1 MNIEL
6 CYLSAVEA
14 IERFKARTLSPVELL
29 EALIQRAEQVEPKI
43 NAFSFEYF
51 DEALAAARQAE
62 QRYRQEN
69 TRPLE
74 GIPVAIKDES
84 YIKGQKTTNG
94 SLLLQDYVAETTSI
108 TVERLLE
115 AGAIVHARTT
125 TPEFSISA
133 ITVSR
138 LWGAT
143 RNPWNLDM
151 TCGGSSGGSGAALAA
166 GATTLANGSD
176 IAGSIRIPASLCGV
190 VGYKAPYG
198 RNPED
203 SPFNLDA
210 YNHPGPLARS
220 VADCILMQNVMA
232 GPHPRDMASLKPKLV
247 LPTRFDGI
255 RDWRI
260 AYSIDLGYQ
269 PVEPEVRDRTLAAL
283 DVFRSLGA
291 TVEEVDLGWT
301 EQSLTAT
308 LDYLGYGL
316 MGAYLKPYYE
326 SSREQLTGY
335 VRAFTEYAL
344 QVSSQDYY
352 QAEVI
357 ANEMY
362 ASLSA
367 VFSRYNV
374 FICPTI
380 ANTGVKADFDYSV
393 DDVAIN
399 GVSVNPKFGW
409 LMTYPFNMLSR
420 CPVLNVPAGYA
431 SNGVPCG
438 IQIVGP
444 TYEDSLVF
452 QAAAAYEAAAA
463 SEAVRP
469 PFCSAT
475 NFPAL

>member
-14 IERFKARTLSPVELL
+14 IERFKTGTLSPVELL

-51 DEALAAARQAE
+51 DEAGAAARQAE
-62 QRYRQEN
+62 QRYRRGDA
-69 TRPLE
+69 RPLE

-84 YIKGQKTTNG
+84 FIKGQKTTNG
-94 SLLLQDYVAETTSI
+94 SLLLRDYVAPTTSM

-125 TPEFSISA
+125 TPEFSISP

-138 LWGAT
+138 LWGVS
-143 RNPWNLDM
+143 RNPWNLAV

-166 GATTLANGSD
+166 GTTTLANGSD

-203 SPFNLDA
+203 APFNLDA
-210 YNHPGPLARS
+210 YNHPGPLART
-220 VADCILMQNVMA
+220 VADCILMQNVMS
-232 GPHPRDMASLKPKLV
+232 GPHPQDMASLKPKLV
-247 LPTRFDGI
+247 LPARFDGI
-255 RDWRI
+255 QGWRI

-269 PVEPEVRDRTLAAL
+269 PVEPEVRDLTLAAL

-291 TVEEVDLGWT
+291 TVEEVELGWT
-301 EQSLTAT
+301 EQCLTAT
-308 LDYLGYGL
+308 LDHLGYGL

-335 VRAFTEYAL
+335 VRAFSEYAL

-362 ASLSA
+362 AALSA
-367 VFSRYNV
+367 VFAHYDV

-380 ANTGVKADFDYSV
+380 ANTGVKADFDYSIDEV
-393 DDVAIN
+393 RIN
-399 GVSVNPKFGW
+399 GVKVNRKLGW

-420 CPVLNVPAGYA
+420 CPVLSVPAGYA

-444 TYEDSLVF
+444 AYEDTLVF
-452 QAAAAYEAAAA
+452 QAAAAFEAASAA
-463 SEAVRP
+463 RAARP
-469 PFCSAT
+469 PFCSAS

>member
-69 TRPLE
+69 ARPLE

-420 CPVLNVPAGYA
+420 CPVLTVPAGYA

>member
-1 MNIEL
+1 
-6 CYLSAVEA
+6 
-14 IERFKARTLSPVELL
+14 
-29 EALIQRAEQVEPKI
+29 
-43 NAFSFEYF
+43 
-51 DEALAAARQAE
+51 
-62 QRYRQEN
+62 
-69 TRPLE
+69 
-74 GIPVAIKDES
+74 
-84 YIKGQKTTNG
+84 
-94 SLLLQDYVAETTSI
+94 
-108 TVERLLE
+108 
-115 AGAIVHARTT
+115 
-125 TPEFSISA
+125 
-133 ITVSR
+133 
-138 LWGAT
+138 
-143 RNPWNLDM
+143 M

-166 GATTLANGSD
+166 GTTTLANGSD

-220 VADCILMQNVMA
+220 VDDCILMQNVMS
-232 GPHPRDMASLKPKLV
+232 GPHPGDMASLKPKLL
-247 LPTRFDGI
+247 LPSRFDSI

-269 PVEPEVRDRTLAAL
+269 PVEPEVRDQTLAAL

-301 EQSLTAT
+301 EQCLTAT

-367 VFSRYNV
+367 VFARYDV

-399 GVSVNPKFGW
+399 GVNVNPKFGW

-420 CPVLNVPAGYA
+420 CPVLSVPAGYA
-431 SNGVPCG
+431 SNGMPCG

-444 TYEDSLVF
+444 TYEDQLVF

-463 SEAVRP
+463 SEAARP